1 MVPRMILAGA
11 GTTAAGALFAL
22 FLTAGPPRPA
32 APQATPTI
40 ELAALSTLI
49 PSASDTTASPIVLVQ
64 APAVEP
70 KAAPAQPNPK
80 AAAPE
85 AAAPEPVAND
95 GPTRIGVLGTGATVA
110 NEGRDLKVDAPHAK
124 VKVDKD
130 AGKVWV
136 QAPHTDVKVDPD
148 NGRVRVRAPY
158 VNLDIRW

>member
-22 FLTAGPPRPA
+22 FVTAGPPQPA
-32 APQATPTI
+32 TPHAAPTI
-40 ELAALSTLI
+40 ELARLSTLL
-49 PSASDTTASPIVLVQ
+49 PSASDTAASPIVPVQ

-70 KAAPAQPNPK
+70 QAAPAPPNPK
-80 AAAPE
+80 AAPE
-85 AAAPEPVAND
+85 AAPREPVAKD
-95 GPTRIGVLGTGATVA
+95 SPTRIGVLGTGATVA
-110 NEGRDLKVDAPHAK
+110 NEGRELEVDAPQAK
-124 VKVDKD
+124 VKVDKE

-136 QAPHTDVKVDPD
+136 QAPHTDVKVESD